1 MFKNLSEGYKF
12 HNGVESP
19 CIGFGTFQ
27 MPNTAV
33 CETAV
38 MEAIKAGYRH
48 IDTAAIYGNEE
59 TCGSGIKK
67 SGVKREELFI
77 TTKLWNEVRGYDE
90 TLAAFDESLKKL
102 GLDYLDLYLIHWP
115 NPVMH
120 RANWKAANAESWR
133 AMEKLYADK
142 RVRAIGVS
150 NFLTHHT
157 NALLETA
164 KVVPMA
170 NQIQLHPG
178 AMQEDVVKQCESKNI
193 LVQAYSPIGQGVL
206 YDCAPVVE
214 MAKGYG
220 KTVAQL
226 CIRFS
231 LQRGWQPLPKT
242 QTVSRIAE
250 NANVFDF
257 EISDADM
264 AKLSAMNDFAD
275 TIKDPDTTN
284 F

>member
-67 SGVKREELFI
+67 SGVKREDLFI

-90 TLAAFDESLKKL
+90 TLAAFDESLKRL

-120 RANWKAANAESWR
+120 RANWKTANAESWR

-157 NALLETA
+157 DALLETA

-193 LVQAYSPIGQGVL
+193 LIQAYSPIGQGVL
-206 YDCAPVVE
+206 YECAPVVE

-250 NANVFDF
+250 NADVFDF

-264 AKLSAMNDFAD
+264 AKLSAMNDFAS

>member
-1 MFKNLSEGYKF
+1 MFKSLSEGFKLY
-12 HNGVESP
+12 NGVESP

-38 MEAIKAGYRH
+38 AEAIKAGYRH

-77 TTKLWNEVRGYDE
+77 TTKLWNDVRGYDE
-90 TLAAFDESLKKL
+90 TIAAFDESLEKL
-102 GLDYLDLYLIHWP
+102 GLDYLDLYLVHWP
-115 NPVMH
+115 NPLKH

-133 AMEKLYADK
+133 AIEKLYADK

-150 NFLTHHT
+150 NFMLHHMD
-157 NALLETA
+157 ALLETA

-170 NQIQLHPG
+170 NQIMLHPG
-178 AMQEDVVKQCESKNI
+178 AMQDDVVKQCEGKNI
-193 LVQAYSPIGQGVL
+193 LIQAYSPIGQGSMYECV
-206 YDCAPVVE
+206 PVIE
-214 MAKGYG
+214 MAKRYN

-231 LQRGWQPLPKT
+231 LQKGWQPLPKT
-242 QTVSRIAE
+242 QTISRIAE

-264 AKLSAMNDFAD
+264 SALSAMNDFAGS
-275 TIKDPDTTN
+275 IQNPDTAG

>member
-1 MFKNLSEGYKF
+1 MFKNLSDSF
-12 HNGVESP
+12 TLHNGVKSP

-27 MPNTAV
+27 IPNDES

-38 MEAIKAGYRH
+38 LEAIKAGYRH

-59 TCGSGIKK
+59 MCGSGIKK
-67 SGVKREELFI
+67 SGIKREELFI
-77 TTKLWNEVRGYDE
+77 TTKLWNAVRGYDE
-90 TLAAFDESLKKL
+90 TIAAFDESVEKL

-120 RANWKAANAESWR
+120 RANWKEANAESWR
-133 AMEKLYADK
+133 AMEALYSDK

-150 NFLTHHT
+150 NFMIHHMD
-157 NALLETA
+157 ALLETA

-170 NQIQLHPG
+170 NQIVLYPG
-178 AMQEDVVKQCESKNI
+178 CKQDEVVKQCESKDI
-193 LVQAYSPIGQGVL
+193 LLQAYSPIGQGAML
-206 YDCAPVVE
+206 ECKPVVE
-214 MAKGYG
+214 MAKKYN
-220 KTVAQL
+220 KTVPQL

-231 LQRGWQPLPKT
+231 LQKGWQPLPKT
-242 QTVSRIAE
+242 KTVSRIAE

-257 EISDADM
+257 EITAADM
-264 AKLSAMNDFAD
+264 NSLSAMTDYMSNV
-275 TIKDPDTTN
+275 KDPDTTQ